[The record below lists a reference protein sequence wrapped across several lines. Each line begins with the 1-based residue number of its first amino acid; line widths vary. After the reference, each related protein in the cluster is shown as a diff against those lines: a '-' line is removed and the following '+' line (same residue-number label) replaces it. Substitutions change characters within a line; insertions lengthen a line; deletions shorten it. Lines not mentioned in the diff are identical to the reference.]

1 MKIMRKLL
9 FMPLI
14 IALGAVS
21 TNTYLLIILLFG
33 STLLDFITGIIASYV
48 EDKKVKRN
56 YKAYFIQSNRMRES
70 IVKSISYMFLIILTR
85 IFCIIFAIPAITI
98 PVVGIVTTLTT
109 LAFTICISIET
120 YSIFENLKR
129 SGFDI
134 FGELRKVLS
143 KIASAVKYLSN
154 FKNMVENNLK

>member
-33 STLLDFITGIIASYV
+33 STILDFITGVIASYV

-56 YKAYFIQSNRMRES
+56 YKAYFIQSNKIRES
-70 IVKSISYMFLIILTR
+70 VVKSISYMFLIIVTR
-85 IFCIIFAIPAITI
+85 IFCIIFSIPVITI
-98 PVVGIVTTLTT
+98 PIIGIVTSLTT
-109 LAFTICISIET
+109 IAFIMCISIET
-120 YSIFENLKR
+120 YSVFENLKR

-134 FGELRKVLS
+134 FDK
-143 KIASAVKYLSN
+143 
-154 FKNMVENNLK
+154 FKNVVNAVIKIIKYIVKTKNNISKEL

>member
-33 STLLDFITGIIASYV
+33 STILDFITGVIASYV
-48 EDKKVKRN
+48 EDKKVNRD
-56 YKAYFIQSNRMRES
+56 YKAYFIQSNKMRDS
-70 IVKSISYMFLIILTR
+70 VVKSISYMFLIMLTQV
-85 IFCIIFAIPAITI
+85 FSIIFAIPLITI
-98 PVVGIVTTLTT
+98 PIVGIVTSLTT
-109 LAFTICISIET
+109 LAFTICISIEV
-120 YSIFENLKR
+120 YSVFENLKR

-134 FGELRKVLS
+134 FAK
-143 KIASAVKYLSN
+143 
-154 FKNMVENNLK
+154 FKNVVNAVIKIIKYIVKTKNNISKEL